1 LSDIDSDFS
10 EDDEANVNIALLNKV
25 RLLRDTFHRDF
36 EKVTA
41 ERGSFANCYCG
52 RQGERLPYGC
62 QPKDHRFD
70 QRTDRQRVQQRCC
83 SITPFAAHFGA
94 EALPELSAHFHN
106 QAEALNYCKNKH
118 MPLNGLAERQFKI
131 SLDGQSHKVKAMAVF
146 TVHNV
151 APEETGLYHLDFT
164 VGGQTVEIVQL
175 DKTFYSRERARRQ
188 AEFAF
193 ISGDV
198 EAYARRRIKSWIILG
213 Y

>member
-1 LSDIDSDFS
+1 MDLKDYRID
-10 EDDEANVNIALLNKV
+10 
-25 RLLRDTFHRDF
+25 LLRFVPAFSHH
-36 EKVTA
+36 VL
-41 ERGSFANCYCG
+41 ERN
-52 RQGERLPYGC
+52 RMKRLTC
-62 QPKDHRFD
+62 AD
-70 QRTDRQRVQQRCC
+70 CE
-83 SITPFAAHFGA
+83 
-94 EALPELSAHFHN
+94 EAKKFKWIQLQN
-106 QAEALNYCKNKH
+106 YVNYCKNKH
-118 MPLNGLAERQFKI
+118 MPLNGLAEREFEI

-175 DKTFYSRERARRQ
+175 DKTFYSRERARLQ

-198 EAYARRRIKSWIILG
+198 EAYARRRNKSWIILG